1 MGINDYNDEFRR
13 RTPRFSGVN
22 TLHLFFEKKR
32 VTILDI
38 SERGMR
44 ISFSEKKIF
53 HLDKLAKFNLI
64 LTEKGRPVGHELYVR
79 CAWADHPQYGF
90 RFGSNSIGRN
100 IWRSICAEQKSNSI
114 NFVNGTEY

>member
-1 MGINDYNDEFRR
+1 MAINDYIEEFRR

-22 TLHLFFEKKR
+22 SLHLFFEKKR

-44 ISFSEKKIF
+44 ISYSDTGIF
-53 HLDKLAKFNLI
+53 HQDKLAKFNLI
-64 LTEKGRPVGHELYVR
+64 ITEKGRPVGHELYVR
-79 CAWADHPQYGF
+79 CTWDDHPQYGF

-100 IWRSICAEQKSNSI
+100 IWRSICAERKSSSI
-114 NFVNGTEY
+114 NLVNGTEY